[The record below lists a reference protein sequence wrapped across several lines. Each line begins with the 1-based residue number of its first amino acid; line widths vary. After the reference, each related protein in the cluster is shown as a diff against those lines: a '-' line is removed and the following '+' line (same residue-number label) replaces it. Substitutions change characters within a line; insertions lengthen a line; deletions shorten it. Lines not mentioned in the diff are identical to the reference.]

1 MVDHDSLPEELERS
15 SPELPQLVTD
25 PEFRA
30 LGPPF
35 RPEGRNQVATI
46 IRDYPPSAIALAAP
60 PMSEAEYQELKDN
73 IAAHGLRNPIVLI
86 GNRILDGLPRLTD
99 FVARNL
105 VPLETAERFVRLEQK
120 FAKIDECG
128 FWFYG
133 GTFHERIDEAT
144 FSRRNRAAPR
154 NARQAAATGNSRNE
168 D

>member
-86 GNRILDGLPRLTD
+86 GNRILDGLPRLHACKELGIPPRYIEWKSRRRGD
-99 FVARNL
+99 SAVAYAAGQHTRRNL
-105 VPLETAERFVRLEQK
+105 SPQQK
-120 FAKIDECG
+120 ALYAAKWQI
-128 FWFYG
+128 
-133 GTFHERIDEAT
+133 
-144 FSRRNRAAPR
+144 
-154 NARQAAATGNSRNE
+154 
-168 D
+168 